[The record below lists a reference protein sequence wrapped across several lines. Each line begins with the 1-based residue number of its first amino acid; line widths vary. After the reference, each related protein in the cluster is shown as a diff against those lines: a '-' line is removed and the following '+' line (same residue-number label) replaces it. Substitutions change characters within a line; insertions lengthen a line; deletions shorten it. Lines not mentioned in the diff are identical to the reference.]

1 MKHKMLYAWLMIFF
15 FAVVSFGGCGGSS
28 TAYFAEPEE
37 TAQGS
42 ISMKEAIDSEDI
54 MQNIVDQIVSSDLT
68 LAGLA
73 EVKIYQLSVSRDGQI
88 WMEDASFTA
97 EESSPVLYDSGE
109 LRSHYDS
116 EDVIILAEADID
128 FINKVRTDLGEVS
141 EDSSIVGSSGY
152 LEVYAMAR
160 IFTGNAFQNF
170 TYSVPAMN
178 DIIRSEGTSSQQ
190 DSSQS
195 ALDILSI
202 DQAVTGEDEAVYT
215 AVDFVVERWV
225 KFFEWVSSFGMRN
238 FFMREMLSEE
248 IASAGK
254 FSAADALTE
263 EADRQDHTFDFSYTG
278 LKADSITYDDWD
290 KSATAFTMSR
300 TNNLNLKVYSAHS
313 FQTGNDY
320 YFVQSTASTTPKN
333 YKSTQV
339 SPTGSA
345 SKVPYMY
352 GYTKYLVFEAWLEGS
367 TADNVSVA
375 ASNPGNLK
383 PTATGGAEYTD
394 TTSHSI
400 NSWTGVNQYKGPFAV
415 SGVEYSNSQTWIL
428 KAWDMVNNSGANH
441 PASAAWYADTYLPV
455 SAWGGLIPS
464 GGSKGT
470 LSYTT
475 DWVWEVKPDFWKA
488 NKTVKMNVDFEVR
501 DGATIAETNHG
512 RADKWFGNKQ
522 TASMTLTP
530 PPHTSARLVGRSL
543 SAPGNSLPLLL
554 YNALTA
560 PAINAETAAFS
571 YTLDEKAD
579 TLTLKVLAEEP
590 WTLTCKT
597 SDGGNWAVLSSTSG
611 TATGANGQDVTITVE
626 ENKGSRRMLYIDIQS
641 GQDHAK
647 VNILQNI

>member
-1 MKHKMLYAWLMIFF
+1 MKHKIFYAWLMIAF
-15 FAVVSFGGCGGSS
+15 FAVVSSGGCGGSPS
-28 TAYFAEPEE
+28 SDFAATEEP
-37 TAQGS
+37 TAQSS
-42 ISMKEAIDSEDI
+42 ISMKEAITSEDI
-54 MQNIVDQIVSSDLT
+54 MQKIVDEIVSSDLT
-68 LAGLA
+68 LVGLA
-73 EVKIYQLSVSRDGQI
+73 EVKIYQLSVSGDGQI

-97 EESSPVLYDSGE
+97 EKTAPILYDPDE
-109 LRSHYDS
+109 LRRHYDS
-116 EDVIILAEADID
+116 EDVILLEEPDID
-128 FINKVRTDLGEVS
+128 FINKVRSDLGEVS
-141 EDSSIVGSSGY
+141 EDSSIAGASGY
-152 LEVYAMAR
+152 LEVYAMTR
-160 IFTGNAFQNF
+160 IISGNAFRSF
-170 TYSVPAMN
+170 TYTVPTMG
-178 DIIRSEGTSSQQ
+178 DIISSEGTSSQQ

-195 ALDILSI
+195 AIDILST
-202 DQAVTGEDEAVYT
+202 DQAITGEDEAVYT

-225 KFFEWVSSFGMRN
+225 NFFEWVSTFGLRN
-238 FFMREMLSEE
+238 VFGEDFT
-248 IASAGK
+248 A
-254 FSAADALTE
+254 AADKVTE
-263 EADRQDHTFDFSYTG
+263 ESDRQEHTFDFSYTG
-278 LKADSITYDDWD
+278 LKVDGITYNDWD
-290 KSATAFTMSR
+290 KSATAFTISR
-300 TNNLNLKVYSAHS
+300 NNSLNLKVYSAHS

-352 GYTKYLVFEAWLEGS
+352 GYTKYLGFEAWLEGS